1 MMKRLRIT
9 VCALLVLMLIA
20 GCAGSPSFMDTK
32 QASSANDYAWEEEA
46 PMMAASEAEAPKT
59 DSDYQ
64 AAAGGYDAGAS
75 DPNYGNHKIITT
87 YTFEMR
93 TDEFDN
99 HFKQLQDKA
108 AQLNKSSLI
117 LQQMQD

>member
-9 VCALLVLMLIA
+9 VCALLVLMLLS
-20 GCAGSPSFMDTK
+20 GCAGSPSFTNMK
-32 QASSANDYAWEEEA
+32 QASSANDHAWEEEA
-46 PMMAASEAEAPKT
+46 PMMAETEAASTIVAPQT
-59 DSDYQ
+59 DDTQ

-108 AQLNKSSLI
+108 AQLGG
-117 LQQMQD
+117 

>member
-1 MMKRLRIT
+1 MMTRLRIT
-9 VCALLVLMLIA
+9 VCALLVLMLLA
-20 GCAGSPSFMDTK
+20 GCAGSPSFMNTK

-46 PMMAASEAEAPKT
+46 PMMAEPEAASPIVAPQT

-64 AAAGGYDAGAS
+64 AAAGGYDTGAS

-87 YTFEMR
+87 YSFEMR

-99 HFKQLQDKA
+99 HF
-108 AQLNKSSLI
+108 
-117 LQQMQD
+117 